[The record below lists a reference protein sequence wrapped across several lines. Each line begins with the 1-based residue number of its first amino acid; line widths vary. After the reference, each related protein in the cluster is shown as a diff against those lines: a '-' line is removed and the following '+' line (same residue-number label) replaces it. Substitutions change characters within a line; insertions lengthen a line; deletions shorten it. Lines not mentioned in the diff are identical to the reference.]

1 VSKSRTYLKVPKLGE
16 WLAAVIESADVWL
29 GLIVDDLMGADI
41 APLSEFL
48 STDVARKWSLTSMA
62 SLVSL
67 QSS

>member
-1 VSKSRTYLKVPKLGE
+1 MSKTRTYLKVPKLGK
-16 WLAAVIESADVWL
+16 WRAAVIESADIWL
-29 GLIVDDLMGADI
+29 GLIVDDLMGADV

-62 SLVSL
+62 SLMGL